1 MSLWTRQSADND
13 TDYQN
18 APWAYYRYHPS
29 EAAAILFTILF
40 AITTFVHLYQLCRH
54 RTLFFIP
61 FVIGGFFEWVGYI
74 GRILS
79 SQESPNWSMGPYIQQ
94 TLLLLLAPALFAASI
109 YMMLGRIVVLLDAEH
124 LSIFRKKWLTKFF
137 VAGDILSFTV
147 QAAGGGIMASG
158 TLSAVHNGEKIVIAG
173 LVIQIL
179 FFGFFIT
186 TCGIFHRRVNTSPTQ
201 HAVELAGSWR
211 KHIHVLYA
219 ANILI
224 MIRSVFRLIEY
235 AMGNNGYLLRREAF
249 LYVFDGLL
257 MFVAMVLFN
266 VVHPS
271 GVIQGRRKKS
281 MEMSPSV

>member
-1 MSLWTRQSADND
+1 MALWTRQTADGS

-18 APWAYYRYHPS
+18 AVWAYYRYYPS

-40 AITTFVHLYQLCRH
+40 AITTFVHLYQLFRH
-54 RTLFFIP
+54 RTWFFIP

-79 SQESPNWSMGPYIQQ
+79 SHESPNWSMGPYIQQ

-124 LSIFRKKWLTKFF
+124 LCIFKKKWLTKFF

-158 TLSAVHNGEKIVIAG
+158 TLSAVHTGENVVIAG

-179 FFGFFIT
+179 FFGFFII
-186 TCGIFHRRVNTSPTQ
+186 TCAIFNRRADKTPTPR
-201 HAVELAGSWR
+201 ALELASLWR
-211 KHIHVLYA
+211 KHIRVLYA

-235 AMGNNGYLLRREAF
+235 AMGNDGYLLRREAF

-257 MFVAMVLFN
+257 MLVAMVLFN

-271 GVIQGRRKKS
+271 GAIQRERKD